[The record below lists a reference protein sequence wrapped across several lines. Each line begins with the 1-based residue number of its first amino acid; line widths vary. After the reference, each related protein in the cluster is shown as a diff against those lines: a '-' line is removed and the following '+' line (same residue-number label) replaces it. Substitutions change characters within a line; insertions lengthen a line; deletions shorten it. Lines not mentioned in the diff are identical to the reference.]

1 MKKSVIFLLGLVVV
15 FATACGTNGT
25 SAPTAKDA
33 SSNAAAP
40 IKIGGIFSASGGAS
54 SLGKP
59 EMDTLKMMVEKTNAD
74 GGINGHQLELIA
86 YDDKSDQN
94 EAVLDTKKLIEQDK
108 VVAIIGGTTSGNSL
122 AMIPLAEKSKI
133 PFISVAA
140 SKNINKPTKKFVFKT
155 AQGDDVVVPAVIDYL
170 KNQQLT
176 KVAWL
181 SVDNS
186 FGSSGK
192 EEFGTASKQA
202 GIDTV
207 ISETFEA
214 TVNDAK
220 PMLTRV
226 KNANPQAIV
235 IWGTTQE
242 CAVVTKNVRELGISV
257 PIIESH
263 GIASKQFM
271 DLAGKAA
278 NGVILPAG
286 RLLVEDQLPDS
297 NKQKKILHDYVTAFK
312 DKFNYAPS
320 TFGGHAWDAFE
331 ILTGALKTAGNDP
344 GKVRDAIESGTKD
357 FVGIS
362 GIFNVTAGN
371 HNGLGADA
379 LTIVEIQDGNWKLK
393 K

>member
-1 MKKSVIFLLGLVVV
+1 MKKLSFLLLGIVVV
-15 FATACGTNGT
+15 FASACGTKGAST
-25 SAPTAKDA
+25 TPAKEA
-33 SSNAAAP
+33 SSTT

-74 GGINGHQLELIA
+74 GGINGHKLELVA

-108 VVAIIGGTTSGNSL
+108 VAAIIGGTTSGNSL
-122 AMIPLAEKSKI
+122 AMIPLVEKSKI

-140 SKNINKPTKKFVFKT
+140 SKNINKPTKKYVFKT
-155 AQGDDVVVPAVIDYL
+155 AQGDDVVIPAVIDYL
-170 KNQQLT
+170 KAHQLT
-176 KVAWL
+176 KAAWL

-192 EEFGTASKQA
+192 EEFTGLSKQA

-207 ISETFEA
+207 SSETFEA

-226 KNANPQAIV
+226 KNANPQAII

-242 CAVVTKNVRELGISV
+242 SAVVTKNVRELGISV

-263 GIASKQFM
+263 GIASKQFIE
-271 DLAGKAA
+271 LAGNAA

-297 NKQKKILHDYVTAFK
+297 NKQKKNLHEYATAFK
-312 DKFNYAPS
+312 DKFQYAPS

-331 ILTGALKTAGNDP
+331 ILASAIKTAGGDP
-344 GKVRDAIESGTKD
+344 GKIRDAIESGTKD

-362 GIFNVTAGN
+362 GIFNMSAGN

-379 LTIVEIQDGNWKLK
+379 LTIVEIKDGNWKLK
-393 K
+393 E